1 MKFIIVDNVKFI
13 DSNLKSIELN
23 KLYKNIRLL
32 GNNNKLYTVNNI
44 STEIKNNAIKF
55 SPYKGTEFYIS
66 EDNSIYTRKYIKSV
80 IDNNKD
86 EFTNVNFC
94 YQYCE
99 RKKIFYD
106 RSIKLMRCEQLTFEE
121 VKLFGH
127 PYIFG
132 LWLTKYS
139 LHIDNIH
146 EKVKDK
152 INNIGSQCEIGK
164 KFWTKYNKICS
175 DSNYLDIFF
184 KKLKEDDSIVIKYL
198 KKYIKNSEFYRKE
211 VFCGIWD
218 GNLGCTKDTSYTLD
232 MTMKKEYLLDTISLL
247 ARSLG
252 FLVTKCKTELYT
264 VLEDIEEDNR
274 SKRRKIINNVY
285 RLYIS
290 GDPFGL
296 GVINE
301 NKLAIHERKSNKN
314 WLVTGFSIEKEDN
327 KLMYKLEVDD
337 DAELLTEDFFIIS

>member
-1 MKFIIVDNVKFI
+1 MKLIIVDNVKFI

-23 KLYKNIRLL
+23 NLYKNIKLL
-32 GNNNKLYTVNNI
+32 GNNNKEYTIYNI
-44 STEIKNNAIKF
+44 STETKNSVIKF
-55 SPYKGTEFYIS
+55 TPYKGTEFYIS
-66 EDNSIYTRKYIKSV
+66 KVNNLYTRKYSKTL
-80 IDNNKD
+80 IDENKD
-86 EFTNVNFC
+86 EFIIVEYC
-94 YQYCE
+94 YNYCE
-99 RKKIFYD
+99 QKKIFYD
-106 RSIKLMRCEQLTFEE
+106 RRIKLMRCCSFEFEE
-121 VKLFGH
+121 VKLFIH
-127 PYIFG
+127 PYVFG
-132 LWLTKYS
+132 LWLTKYN

-146 EKVKDK
+146 EKVKEK
-152 INNIGSQCEIGK
+152 INFIGSNSEISK
-164 KFWTKYNKICS
+164 KFWIKNSKICS
-175 DSNYLDIFF
+175 DSNYLDVFF
-184 KKLKEDDSIVIKYL
+184 KKLKEDDMLVIKYL

-218 GNLGCTKDTSYTLD
+218 GNLGSTKETSYTLD

-264 VLEDIEEDNR
+264 VLEDIEEADR

-314 WLVTGFSIEKEDN
+314 WLVTGFSIEKIESR
-327 KLMYKLEVDD
+327 LMYKLEVDD
-337 DAELLTEDFFIIS
+337 DAELLTEDFFIIK